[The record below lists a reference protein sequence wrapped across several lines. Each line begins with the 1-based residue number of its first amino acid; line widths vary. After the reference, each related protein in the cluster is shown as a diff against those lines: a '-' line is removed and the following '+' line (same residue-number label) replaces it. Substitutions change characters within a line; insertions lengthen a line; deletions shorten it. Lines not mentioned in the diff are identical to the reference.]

1 MDVVQRIN
9 VNAYDLIRQKK
20 IKENVSILKH
30 LMFRKNPSGFVTR
43 FLLHLK
49 QKHKY

>member
-20 IKENVSILKH
+20 NQGECQHFKTSNV
-30 LMFRKNPSGFVTR
+30 
-43 FLLHLK
+43 
-49 QKHKY
+49 